1 MLAELCTGLL
11 DEGYPVL
18 IKLLHTG
25 RRDNLWHRQK
35 PAIFHPHNIIDLPE
49 VTFNGRSDDAEIAY
63 YSGVL
68 IL

>member
-1 MLAELCTGLL
+1 MLAELRAGFF
-11 DEGYPVL
+11 DKGNSVL
-18 IKLLHTG
+18 TKLLHTD

-35 PAIFHPHNIIDLPE
+35 PAIFHPHNIIDLPK
-49 VTFNGRSDDAEIAY
+49 VAFDGSSDDAEIAY

>member
-1 MLAELCTGLL
+1 MLTELCTGLL

-18 IKLLHTG
+18 VKLLHTD
-25 RRDNLWHRQK
+25 RRDNLRHRKK
-35 PAIFHPHNIIDLPE
+35 PAIFHPHNIIDLPK
-49 VTFNGRSDDAEIAY
+49 VPFNGSADDAEIAY